1 MKGALVPRNTFLL
14 LRLSSENSIPY
25 VLCGETPLAR
35 QHALLRPIAS
45 LASNSAAYCACQ
57 FPCWATPAASSSHSH
72 TLHIHTRFTLTHAS
86 HSHAS
91 HSHTLHIHTRFT
103 SHTLHITHASHSHTL
118 HIHTR
123 FTSHTLHITHAS
135 HSHTLRIHTH
145 THTRQPFRLV
155 PHIVLVCLAK
165 GNTGSVKF
173 TFTHAHTRLAKGNTG
188 SVKFTFTHTHT
199 RLAKG
204 NTGSVRFTFTHASH
218 SRIENTHTL
227 AKGLRR
233 CTRYLL

>member
-25 VLCGETPLAR
+25 VFCGETHLAR

-72 TLHIHTRFTLTHAS
+72 TFHTLTRFTFTRFTFTHAS
-86 HSHAS
+86 H
-91 HSHTLHIHTRFT
+91 HTRFT
-103 SHTLHITHASHSHTL
+103 SHTLR
-118 HIHTR
+118 IHTR
-123 FTSHTLHITHAS
+123 FAL
-135 HSHTLRIHTH
+135 TH
-145 THTRQPFRLV
+145 THTRDSLFDSCRILCLSV
-155 PHIVLVCLAK
+155 SVL

-173 TFTHAHTRLAKGNTG
+173 TFTHA
-188 SVKFTFTHTHT
+188 HT

-227 AKGLRR
+227 VKGLRR
-233 CTRYLL
+233 CIIYLL